1 MSLYP
6 SLVVPTISDDKS
18 NNTAVLSDSLD
29 QSEMEPQNFRLQKI
43 GELESFLRSKVE
55 FRSALFKK
63 YRRAVNIIN
72 SASALSAFIGLG
84 AGVGGAAS
92 LATGVGLVPGIALEV
107 FAGLSSLFDIAGVAI
122 GRRCSAKAAKHEAI
136 RVLASSKLNTI
147 HSHVL
152 KALEDNLISDD
163 EYKLILEEIEKY
175 RVMKDEIRSKSV
187 GMAEGSISEGL
198 KKELI
203 NKGREKARA
212 DFIKQLAASES
223 P

>member
-6 SLVVPTISDDKS
+6 SLAVPTISDDKS
-18 NNTAVLSDSLD
+18 PESL
-29 QSEMEPQNFRLQKI
+29 EIEPQNFRLQKI
-43 GELESFLRSKVE
+43 GELESYLRSEVE

-63 YRRAVNIIN
+63 YSRAVNMIN
-72 SASALSAFIGLG
+72 GVSASSAVFGLG
-84 AGVGGAAS
+84 AGAGGAAL
-92 LATGVGLVPGIALEV
+92 LATGVGLVPGIILEV
-107 FAGLSSLFDIAGVAI
+107 FAVLSSLFDVAGVAI

-152 KALEDNLISDD
+152 KALEDNLIS
-163 EYKLILEEIEKY
+163 
-175 RVMKDEIRSKSV
+175 
-187 GMAEGSISEGL
+187 EGL

-212 DFIKQLAASES
+212 DFMKQLAASES

>member
-6 SLVVPTISDDKS
+6 SLVVPTISDEKI
-18 NNTAVLSDSLD
+18 
-29 QSEMEPQNFRLQKI
+29 SESETTPQTFRLQKI
-43 GELESFLRSKVE
+43 GELEAFLRSEVE

-63 YRRAVNIIN
+63 YCRAVNLVN
-72 SASALSAFIGLG
+72 GASASCSLFGISAGTSGLALI
-84 AGVGGAAS
+84 V
-92 LATGVGLVPGIALEV
+92 TGVGVI
-107 FAGLSSLFDIAGVAI
+107 AGLILVAFAFMSSLVDLAGVAI
-122 GRRCSAKAAKHEAI
+122 RRRFSAKAAKHEAI

-152 KALEDNLISDD
+152 KAMEDNLISEDR
-163 EYKLILEEIEKY
+163 YKLILEEIEKY

-187 GMAEGSISEGL
+187 RMVEGSVSEDL

-203 NKGREKARA
+203 NQGREKARA
-212 DFIKQLAASES
+212 EFIKQLAASES

>member
-6 SLVVPTISDDKS
+6 SLAVPTISDDKS
-18 NNTAVLSDSLD
+18 NNTAD

-43 GELESFLRSKVE
+43 GELESFLRSEVE

-63 YRRAVNIIN
+63 YSRAVNMIN
-72 SASALSAFIGLG
+72 GVSASSAVFGLG
-84 AGVGGAAS
+84 AGAGGAAL
-92 LATGVGLVPGIALEV
+92 LATGVGLVPGIILEV
-107 FAGLSSLFDIAGVAI
+107 FAVLSSLFDVAGVAI

-152 KALEDNLISDD
+152 KALEDNLISED
-163 EYKLILEEIEKY
+163 EYKLILEEVEKY

-187 GMAEGSISEGL
+187 GSEGSISEGL

>member
-1 MSLYP
+1 MRLGIC
-6 SLVVPTISDDKS
+6 ISS
-18 NNTAVLSDSLD
+18 
-29 QSEMEPQNFRLQKI
+29 LQKI
-43 GELESFLRSKVE
+43 GELEAFLRSEVE

-63 YRRAVNIIN
+63 YSRAVNMIN
-72 SASALSAFIGLG
+72 GASASCAVFGLG
-84 AGVGGAAS
+84 AGAGGAAL
-92 LATGVGLVPGIALEV
+92 LATGVGLVPGIILEV
-107 FAGLSSLFDIAGVAI
+107 CAVLSSLFDIAGVAI

-152 KALEDNLISDD
+152 KALEDNIISDD

>member
-1 MSLYP
+1 MTLYP
-6 SLVVPTISDDKS
+6 NLAAQTISDDKS
-18 NNTAVLSDSLD
+18 AELSENSSD
-29 QSEMEPQNFRLQKI
+29 QPEMEPQNFRLQKI
-43 GELESFLRSKVE
+43 GELESFLRSEVQ
-55 FRSALFKK
+55 FRSALSKK
-63 YRRAVNIIN
+63 YSRAVNMIN
-72 SASALSAFIGLG
+72 GISASSAIFGLG
-84 AGVGGAAS
+84 AGATGAA
-92 LATGVGLVPGIALEV
+92 LLVTGVGLVPGIILEA
-107 FAGLSSLFDIAGVAI
+107 FAVLSSLFDIAGVAI

-136 RVLASSKLNTI
+136 RVLASSKLDTI

-175 RVMKDEIRSKSV
+175 RVMKDEIRSTSV
-187 GMAEGSISEGL
+187 GMVEGSISEGL

>member
-6 SLVVPTISDDKS
+6 SLAVPTISDEK
-18 NNTAVLSDSLD
+18 LSE
-29 QSEMEPQNFRLQKI
+29 SETTPQTFRLQKI
-43 GELESFLRSKVE
+43 GELETFLRSEVE

-63 YRRAVNIIN
+63 YRRAVNIVN
-72 SASALSAFIGLG
+72 GASASCAVFGLSAGTSGLALIVTGIG
-84 AGVGGAAS
+84 V
-92 LATGVGLVPGIALEV
+92 VPGLILEAFALT
-107 FAGLSSLFDIAGVAI
+107 SSLVDIAGAAI
-122 GRRCSAKAAKHEAI
+122 GRKFSAKAAKHEAI

-152 KALEDNLISDD
+152 KAMEDNLISEE

-175 RVMKDEIRSKSV
+175 RAMKDEIRSKSV
-187 GMAEGSISEGL
+187 RMVEGSVSEDL

-203 NKGREKARA
+203 KEGREKARA
-212 DFIKQLAASES
+212 EFIKQLAASES

>member
-6 SLVVPTISDDKS
+6 SLAVPTISDEK
-18 NNTAVLSDSLD
+18 LS
-29 QSEMEPQNFRLQKI
+29 ETETTPQTFRLQKI
-43 GELESFLRSKVE
+43 GELETFLRSEVE

-63 YRRAVNIIN
+63 YNRAVNMVN
-72 SASALSAFIGLG
+72 GASASCAVFGLSAGTGGL
-84 AGVGGAAS
+84 ALIV
-92 LATGVGLVPGIALEV
+92 TGVGLVPGLILEA
-107 FAGLSSLFDIAGVAI
+107 FAFMSSLVDIAGVAI
-122 GRRCSAKAAKHEAI
+122 SRRFSAKAAKHEAI

-152 KALEDNLISDD
+152 KAMEDNLISEE

-187 GMAEGSISEGL
+187 RMVEGSVSEDL

-203 NKGREKARA
+203 KEGREKARA
-212 DFIKQLAASES
+212 EFIKQLAASES

>member
-6 SLVVPTISDDKS
+6 SLVVPKISDDKS
-18 NNTAVLSDSLD
+18 NKPASESLD

-43 GELESFLRSKVE
+43 GELESFLRSEVE

-63 YRRAVNIIN
+63 YSRAVNIIN
-72 SASALSAFIGLG
+72 GASASCAFIGLG

-107 FAGLSSLFDIAGVAI
+107 FAGLLSLFDIAGVAI

-152 KALEDNLISDD
+152 KALEDNIISDD

-187 GMAEGSISEGL
+187 GSEGSISEGL

>member
-6 SLVVPTISDDKS
+6 SLAVPTISDEKLS
-18 NNTAVLSDSLD
+18 ESETA
-29 QSEMEPQNFRLQKI
+29 PQTFRLQKI
-43 GELESFLRSKVE
+43 GELETFLRSEVE

-63 YRRAVNIIN
+63 YRRAVNLVN
-72 SASALSAFIGLG
+72 GASASCAVFGLSAGASGLALIVTGIG
-84 AGVGGAAS
+84 V
-92 LATGVGLVPGIALEV
+92 VPGLILEAFV
-107 FAGLSSLFDIAGVAI
+107 LMSSLVDIAGVAI
-122 GRRCSAKAAKHEAI
+122 GRKFSAKAAKHEAI

-152 KALEDNLISDD
+152 KAMEDNLISEE

-187 GMAEGSISEGL
+187 RMVEGSVSEDL

-203 NKGREKARA
+203 NQVREKARA
-212 DFIKQLAASES
+212 EFIKQLAASES

>member
-18 NNTAVLSDSLD
+18 NNAAESLD

-92 LATGVGLVPGIALEV
+92 LATGVGLVPGI
-107 FAGLSSLFDIAGVAI
+107 
-122 GRRCSAKAAKHEAI
+122 
-136 RVLASSKLNTI
+136 
-147 HSHVL
+147 
-152 KALEDNLISDD
+152 
-163 EYKLILEEIEKY
+163 
-175 RVMKDEIRSKSV
+175 
-187 GMAEGSISEGL
+187 
-198 KKELI
+198 
-203 NKGREKARA
+203 
-212 DFIKQLAASES
+212 
-223 P
+223 